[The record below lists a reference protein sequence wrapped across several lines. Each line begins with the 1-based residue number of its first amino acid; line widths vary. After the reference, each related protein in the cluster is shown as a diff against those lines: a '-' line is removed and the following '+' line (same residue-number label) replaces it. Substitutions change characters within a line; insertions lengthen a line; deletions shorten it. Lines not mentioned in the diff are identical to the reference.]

1 MLLSLKAFAPL
12 ALYEDTL
19 AVGSLVLDTT
29 SNTSETFFNC
39 SSVKDLSLAFTLLSF
54 TKSAKAM
61 FSFTLFALSLTVK
74 LRSYALSEF
83 PSSYEYVT
91 VELFVAFESAVAD
104 FIKFPPPFTVM
115 ASDGKPLVGALSVA
129 VTFITIVSFE

>member
-74 LRSYALSEF
+74 LRSSEF
-83 PSSYEYVT
+83 PSSNE
-91 VELFVAFESAVAD
+91 
-104 FIKFPPPFTVM
+104 
-115 ASDGKPLVGALSVA
+115 
-129 VTFITIVSFE
+129 

>member
-1 MLLSLKAFAPL
+1 MLVTTLKSF
-12 ALYEDTL
+12 
-19 AVGSLVLDTT
+19 LVLDTT

-91 VELFVAFESAVAD
+91 VELSVAFEANFSS
-104 FIKFPPPFTVM
+104 FFSFTSRFSLLSFFTVM
-115 ASDGKPLVGALSVA
+115 ALSDGKPLVGGLSTV
-129 VTFITIVSFE
+129 VTSITIVSFE